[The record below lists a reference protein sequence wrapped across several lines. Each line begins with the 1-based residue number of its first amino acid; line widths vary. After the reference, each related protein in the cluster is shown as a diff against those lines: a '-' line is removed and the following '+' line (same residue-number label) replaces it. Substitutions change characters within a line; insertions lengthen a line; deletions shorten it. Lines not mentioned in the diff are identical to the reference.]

1 MKIQLKFFAS
11 LREVLKTSGETLA
24 LPDDIKTVFDLREFL
39 ISRGE
44 PWSLAL
50 AHGKAVRVAMNHEMV
65 EEDASLLEGAE
76 LAFFPPVTGG

>member
-24 LPDDIKTVFDLREFL
+24 LPDDIKTVFDLRDFL

>member
-24 LPDDIKTVFDLREFL
+24 LPDHIKTVFDLREFL